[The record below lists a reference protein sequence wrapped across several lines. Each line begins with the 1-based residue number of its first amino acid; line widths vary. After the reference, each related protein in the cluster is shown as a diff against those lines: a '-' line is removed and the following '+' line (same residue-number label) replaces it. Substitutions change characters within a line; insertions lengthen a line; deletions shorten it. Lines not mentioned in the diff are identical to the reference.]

1 MRGSHCVTVSLC
13 QHMAAFVMQSTVT
26 LLIFTRAFV
35 GRSLVLV
42 IMVWGK
48 VFSLLECTQNLFF
61 TTYTKQPNPVKTL
74 TKSRE
79 LVGRPQRQEGEQPK
93 EEYMYIYIPPIQT
106 TTHPTQTRPCL
117 INLSLQ
123 QAAPPHTHPQSSPPI
138 CICHLSCTSAPR
150 FTTSLLTG
158 RRYVDIQWAVKERYK
173 KKERKEKRSR
183 DESWEFSTLCP
194 QHLCWWV
201 LLSWHQSGIYSKSAE
216 THHLSGQQQR

>member
-1 MRGSHCVTVSLC
+1 
-13 QHMAAFVMQSTVT
+13 MAAFVMQSTVT

-48 VFSLLECTQNLFF
+48 VFSLLERTQNLFF

-173 KKERKEKRSR
+173 KKREERKK
-183 DESWEFSTLCP
+183 
-194 QHLCWWV
+194 
-201 LLSWHQSGIYSKSAE
+201 K
-216 THHLSGQQQR
+216 